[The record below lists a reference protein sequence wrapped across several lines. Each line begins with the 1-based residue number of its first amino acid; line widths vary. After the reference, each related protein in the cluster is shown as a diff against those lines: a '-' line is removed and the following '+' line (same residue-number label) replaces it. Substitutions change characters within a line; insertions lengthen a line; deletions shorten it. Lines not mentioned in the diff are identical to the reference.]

1 MPSTRRSRRCGPSVL
16 PGSNEPATPGG
27 SPRASSASP
36 AGPALHAFRRLID
49 ALLVTVLAVITI
61 VLICQVVMRYVF
73 HAALPWPEELAQ
85 FLLVFL
91 TLLGGYRALEMDM
104 HIRLQVLDNF
114 RWPRLVMPLRLA
126 GYAASAAFMLYVAYG
141 GWSLTMRS
149 LHMPSTALRL
159 PMGVVYATLPIT
171 FGMMT
176 ILLVVII
183 LRLVRGRDVV
193 LDRPE

>member
-1 MPSTRRSRRCGPSVL
+1 MPA
-16 PGSNEPATPGG
+16 SNDPETPGVT
-27 SPRASSASP
+27 PRASPPPP
-36 AGPALHAFRRLID
+36 AGTALRAFRWLID
-49 ALLVTVLAVITI
+49 AILVTVLAIISV

-114 RWPRLVMPLRLA
+114 RWPGLVKPLRLA

-141 GWSLTMRS
+141 GWSLMMRS

-159 PMGVVYATLPIT
+159 PMGVVYAALPIT

-183 LRLVRGRDVV
+183 IRLVRGRDVV

>member
-1 MPSTRRSRRCGPSVL
+1 M
-16 PGSNEPATPGG
+16 PGSNEPEAPGVT
-27 SPRASSASP
+27 PRASPPPP
-36 AGPALHAFRRLID
+36 AGTALRAFRWLID
-49 ALLVTVLAVITI
+49 AILVTVLAIISV

-114 RWPRLVMPLRLA
+114 RWPGLVKPLRLA

-141 GWSLTMRS
+141 GWSLMMRS

-159 PMGVVYATLPIT
+159 PMGVVYAALPIT

-183 LRLVRGRDVV
+183 IRLVRGRDVV